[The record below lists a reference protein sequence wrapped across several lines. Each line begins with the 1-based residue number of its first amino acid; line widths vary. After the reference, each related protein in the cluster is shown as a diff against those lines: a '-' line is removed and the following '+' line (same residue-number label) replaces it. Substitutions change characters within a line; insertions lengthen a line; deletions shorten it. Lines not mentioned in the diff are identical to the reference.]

1 MVAPRHQKAAV
12 AILCMDRQ
20 MTAPATKRTASETN
34 QPVRGSEI
42 RVKAC
47 TARER
52 VSQAIHEQG
61 SYHDRHPEDIYIT
74 PRALARVLDCSED
87 TARRRL
93 NFFDDQGILRFVGD
107 AGEQRLFYELHDRF
121 KPETDEF
128 VPSQADIVS
137 TTNDLF
143 EALEEE

>member
-1 MVAPRHQKAAV
+1 MAA
-12 AILCMDRQ
+12 AS
-20 MTAPATKRTASETN
+20 TKRITSEN
-34 QPVRGSEI
+34 EPVRGSEV

-52 VSQAIHEQG
+52 VEQALHSDG
-61 SYHDRHPEDIYIT
+61 SYHDRHSEDIYIT
-74 PRALARVLDCSED
+74 PQALARVLDCSED

-93 NFFDDQGILRFVGD
+93 KFFDEQGILRFVGD
-107 AGEQRLFYELHDRF
+107 AGEHKLFYELDRRY

-128 VPSQADIVS
+128 VPSQADIIS